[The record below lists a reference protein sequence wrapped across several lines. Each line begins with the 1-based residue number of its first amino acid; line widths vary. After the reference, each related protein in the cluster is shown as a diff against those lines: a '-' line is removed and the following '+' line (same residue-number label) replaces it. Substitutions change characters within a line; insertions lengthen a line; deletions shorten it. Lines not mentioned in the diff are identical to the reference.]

1 MLYAQEEKESDVM
14 ISWSDS
20 TTRDKSRVL
29 LDDDFL
35 NLLFLL
41 LASAGICILPSMG
54 GWPPGVSTSLWIQVR
69 ERDTGRQRSSQSAV
83 AVIKE

>member
-1 MLYAQEEKESDVM
+1 MCKPSAHIPLAVRQSNSHASLQGKLRNVAMLCAQEEKESEVM

-35 NLLFLL
+35 NLCKVFEV
-41 LASAGICILPSMG
+41 LARSKGRGMV
-54 GWPPGVSTSLWIQVR
+54 WWEVS
-69 ERDTGRQRSSQSAV
+69 
-83 AVIKE
+83 

>member
-1 MLYAQEEKESDVM
+1 MRYAQEEKESDVM

-35 NLLFLL
+35 NLCKVFEV
-41 LASAGICILPSMG
+41 LARSKG
-54 GWPPGVSTSLWIQVR
+54 GGMVGWEVS
-69 ERDTGRQRSSQSAV
+69 
-83 AVIKE
+83 

>member
-1 MLYAQEEKESDVM
+1 MRYAQEEKESNVM

-35 NLLFLL
+35 NLCKVFEV
-41 LASAGICILPSMG
+41 LARSKG
-54 GWPPGVSTSLWIQVR
+54 GGMVGWEVS
-69 ERDTGRQRSSQSAV
+69 
-83 AVIKE
+83 

>member
-35 NLLFLL
+35 NLCKVFEV
-41 LASAGICILPSMG
+41 LARSKGRGMVGCE
-54 GWPPGVSTSLWIQVR
+54 VS
-69 ERDTGRQRSSQSAV
+69 
-83 AVIKE
+83 